1 MRRYSK
7 LAVRGMLAVWIAAG
21 AGEAMAQYPQQYP
34 QQYPP
39 GQYPP
44 GQYPPGQYPPGQY
57 PGGQYPGGTGGGLPI
72 PRIKWPKKKPKE
84 EKEKKEGSDQEL
96 KIALRSV
103 DGTLRNFG
111 EKDLLLETSATRV
124 LRFRLLPKTQFRN
137 SEGESMR
144 DSLLHPGDR
153 LMVQVSAD
161 DTETAYRVTQ
171 VRVGTPDE
179 RKEAEKKVEAAL
191 IHAPTSADLDGTAP
205 DGPAGSK
212 PPAEAADSKPPAD
225 DEARPKKEARG
236 EPQAVD
242 DARQASANILQDM
255 PNFVAEQTTT
265 RSSGFTDPPRW
276 RVVDIVSADVS
287 VLNGKEEY
295 KNLRINGRPTQD
307 PIGKTGAWTTG
318 EFVVTLQD
326 IMSPV
331 TNARFTR
338 RGEEQ
343 LGGRTALLFDISV
356 AAENSHWILMSQD
369 GRQVKPAYTGQ
380 VWIDKA
386 THKVLRIDQKAIIT
400 KDMPYE
406 SAETSVEFGFLKL
419 DSGTYLLPMRGE
431 SVGCVG
437 GDAPCF
443 KNQLVFRNYRKFGSS
458 STITFD
464 KFAQSR

>member
-1 MRRYSK
+1 
-7 LAVRGMLAVWIAAG
+7 MLAVWLAAG
-21 AGEAMAQYPQQYP
+21 AGEALAQYPQQYP

-44 GQYPPGQYPPGQY
+44 GQYPPGQYPGGQY
-57 PGGQYPGGTGGGLPI
+57 PGGQYPGGSGGGLPM
-72 PRIKWPKKKPKE
+72 PRIKWPKKKSKDD
-84 EKEKKEGSDQEL
+84 KKDEKKEGSDQEL

-124 LRFRLLPKTQFRN
+124 LRFRLLPKTQFRD
-137 SEGESMR
+137 SEGEPMR

-179 RKEAEKKVEAAL
+179 RKEAERKVEAAI
-191 IHAPTSADLDGTAP
+191 IHSPTSQDLDGTAP
-205 DGPAGSK
+205 SEPEAAAAK
-212 PPAEAADSKPPAD
+212 PPE
-225 DEARPKKEARG
+225 DEEGPPKKETRG
-236 EPQAVD
+236 EPQALE
-242 DARQASANILQDM
+242 DARQASASILQDM

-276 RVVDIVSADVS
+276 RVVDIVAADVS
-287 VLNGKEEY
+287 VVNGKEEY

-331 TNARFTR
+331 TNAKFTR
-338 RGEEQ
+338 HGEEQ
-343 LGGRTALLFDISV
+343 IGGRTALLFDLSV
-356 AAENSHWILMSQD
+356 TAANSHWMLVSQD
-369 GRQVKPAYTGQ
+369 GRQVKAAYTGQ

-400 KDMPYE
+400 RDMPYE
-406 SAETSVEFGFLKL
+406 SAQTSVEFGFTKL
-419 DSGTYLLPMRGE
+419 ESGTFLLPLRGE
-431 SVGCVG
+431 SLGCVG